1 MANQCSKCNG
11 TGKCPQCK
19 GTGHYGYPGY
29 GPVSTYP
36 GKCIPCQNSGVCP
49 SCRGTGKG

>member
-19 GTGHYGYPGY
+19 GTGHYGYPGF
-29 GPVSTYP
+29 GPVNAFP

-49 SCRGTGKG
+49 SCHGTGKR